1 LIKTESAIAALKR
14 AASLPP
20 LTWSDALF
28 LASQKHCLNQ
38 RSQETPSVMNN
49 MRRGNRVR
57 RQRPEMLVYEFAEAK
72 DIEMTVASGE
82 DNMDLVINNVLS
94 P

>member
-1 LIKTESAIAALKR
+1 
-14 AASLPP
+14 
-20 LTWSDALF
+20 
-28 LASQKHCLNQ
+28 
-38 RSQETPSVMNN
+38 MNN

-72 DIEMTVASGE
+72 DIELTVASGE